1 MKRLPPLLVVSQL
14 YATMLEVV
22 GDLEVEYGL
31 ESVITKRGHRCL
43 KELSNLVEDLKHHS
57 RSQRRRIP

>member
-22 GDLEVEYGL
+22 GNLEVEYGL

-43 KELSNLVEDLKHHS
+43 KELNNLLQDLKHHARVR
-57 RSQRRRIP
+57 RS